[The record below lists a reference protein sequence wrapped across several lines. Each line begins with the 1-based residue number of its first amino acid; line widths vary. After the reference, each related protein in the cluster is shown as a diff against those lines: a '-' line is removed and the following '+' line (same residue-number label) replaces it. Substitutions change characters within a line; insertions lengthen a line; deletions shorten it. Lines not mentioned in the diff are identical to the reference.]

1 MFMLRP
7 KVQIK
12 RKKVLKFAKSYNL
25 NNNNNYGYSYV
36 EQSPDKY
43 HQQ

>member
-1 MFMLRP
+1 MLRL
-7 KVQIK
+7 KGQIK

-36 EQSPDKY
+36 EQSPNKY
-43 HQQ
+43 H